1 MNLPVALS
9 SLAFALLHA
18 LWQGAVIA
26 ALAWFAIR
34 VLLRR
39 SSASTRF
46 AVMHAA
52 IWSTLVALLWT
63 WSALA
68 SDARSIAIATTT
80 APAGPGPSTLP
91 WWVLGA
97 WTTGAAWHAM
107 RLVGGLVGV
116 ARWRRDALAVGDAWL
131 GALGSLR
138 RTMGVARPVAIGA
151 LARLDAPVVFGALRP
166 MILVPAAWA
175 AGVPTAAMRAALAHE
190 LAHVLRHDYGIGL
203 ALHAIAA
210 IFHFHPAVR
219 WMLRELDV
227 LRELAC
233 DELAITRAIDPVEFA
248 QALAELEGLRVL
260 DAPVLAA
267 NGAPLVQRIEHLV
280 THPTTTLR
288 PVVRTPL
295 VTAIVALAIATVPPL
310 FAFACQVDGEAAR
323 PREGVVAGTEVD
335 TETDTDAAPTLAVPW
350 LRGPLDAHAA
360 AIDAAARRHGVDPSL
375 LAIVTWVESRGQA
388 DARSTM
394 GARGLMQLM
403 PETAAG
409 IALERGL
416 SDHRVERLDDAAYNL
431 DLGAYHLATLI
442 DNYGGGDELDA
453 DVIGLAAAAYN
464 GGPRRVEAWLAGE
477 ALPEETARYREV
489 VVAMWQARHDAEAPR
504 LD

>member
-1 MNLPVALS
+1 MSLPVALS
-9 SLAFALLHA
+9 SLAAALLHA

-26 ALAWFAIR
+26 GLAWFATR

-39 SSASTRF
+39 RSASTRF

-63 WSALA
+63 WSALGRA
-68 SDARSIAIATTT
+68 EGSITT
-80 APAGPGPSTLP
+80 ATANSGDAPSMLP

-97 WTTGAAWHAM
+97 WTTGAAWHAA

-116 ARWRRDALAVGDAWL
+116 ARWRRDALALDGPWH
-131 GALGSLR
+131 GALTSLR

-151 LARLDAPVVFGALRP
+151 LARLDAPIVFGVLRP

-190 LAHVLRHDYGIGL
+190 LAHVVRHDYGIGL

-267 NGAPLVQRIEHLV
+267 NGAPLVQRIQHLV
-280 THPTTTLR
+280 THPTTTR
-288 PVVRTPL
+288 PVVRAPL
-295 VTAIVALAIATVPPL
+295 VTAIVAVAIATVPPL

-335 TETDTDAAPTLAVPW
+335 TETDTDRAPTLAVPW
-350 LRGPLDAHAA
+350 LRGRLDAHAA
-360 AIDAAARRHGVDPSL
+360 AIAGAAHRHGVDPSL

-416 SDHRVERLDDAAYNL
+416 VDHRVERLDDATYNL
-431 DLGAYHLATLI
+431 DLGAYHLAALI
-442 DNYGGGDELDA
+442 DTYGGGDELDA

-489 VVAMWQARHDAEAPR
+489 VVAMWQARHDAEPPR
-504 LD
+504 ID

>member
-1 MNLPVALS
+1 MNLLS

-18 LWQGAVIA
+18 LWQGAAIA
-26 ALAWFAIR
+26 GLAWFATR
-34 VLLRR
+34 VLLQRR
-39 SSASTRF
+39 SASTRF

-52 IWSTLVALLWT
+52 IWSTLVAFLWT
-63 WSALA
+63 WSALGSA
-68 SDARSIAIATTT
+68 AQSIATGAAVPSA
-80 APAGPGPSTLP
+80 APSMLP

-97 WTTGAAWHAM
+97 WATGATWHAA

-116 ARWRRDALAVGDAWL
+116 ARWRRDALALDGPWH
-131 GALGSLR
+131 GALTSLR

-151 LARLDAPVVFGALRP
+151 LARLDAPIVFGVLRP

-190 LAHVLRHDYGIGL
+190 LAHVVRHDYGIGL

-210 IFHFHPAVR
+210 LFHFHPGVR

-267 NGAPLVQRIEHLV
+267 NGAPLVQRIQHLV
-280 THPTTTLR
+280 THPTTAR
-288 PVVRTPL
+288 PVVRAPL

-310 FAFACQVDGEAAR
+310 FAFACQVEGEPAR
-323 PREGVVAGTEVD
+323 PREVVITGTEVD
-335 TETDTDAAPTLAVPW
+335 GGTDTDAPALAVPW
-350 LRGPLDAHAA
+350 LRGRLDDHAA

-375 LAIVTWVESRGQA
+375 LAIVTWVESRGHA

-416 SDHRVERLDDAAYNL
+416 VDHRIERLDDAAYNL
-431 DLGAYHLATLI
+431 DLGAYHLAALI
-442 DNYGGGDELDA
+442 DTYGGGDELDA

-464 GGPRRVEAWLAGE
+464 GGPRRVDAWLAGE
-477 ALPEETARYREV
+477 ALPEETARYREI